1 MIQQTLSMVASTL
14 EARRRRGYR
23 GLALLSLSKSSY
35 GPSDE
40 IWWHLSCGEQPRLWS
55 ILLHTIEEVPG
66 PPQGGVL
73 EVGNR
78 RAFVDTIVRQGAPR
92 LKKLTILCL
101 PRLVGL
107 ETLVLKASAAIAH
120 ELEAVISAANRASSP
135 LLPALQRLRVPLQA
149 TQDDSKAFFRAM
161 GRTAAFPG
169 LQILE
174 VYYTNMTTPESQ
186 TAAAKYSR
194 EALAGGALATL
205 QRLELV
211 LKIGS
216 GDFIFLVQR
225 IVASPCA
232 ATLGTCQSPLA
243 GSRGAR
249 RSARSE

>member
-78 RAFVDTIVRQGAPR
+78 RAFVDTIVRQGAPC
-92 LKKLTILCL
+92 LKKLTILSSHALKCL

-135 LLPALQRLRVPLQA
+135 LLPALQRC
-149 TQDDSKAFFRAM
+149 
-161 GRTAAFPG
+161 G
-169 LQILE
+169 
-174 VYYTNMTTPESQ
+174 
-186 TAAAKYSR
+186 
-194 EALAGGALATL
+194 
-205 QRLELV
+205 
-211 LKIGS
+211 
-216 GDFIFLVQR
+216 FL
-225 IVASPCA
+225 
-232 ATLGTCQSPLA
+232 
-243 GSRGAR
+243 
-249 RSARSE
+249 